1 MIYKACA
8 ELGVWPLSRVVKVD
22 DALAGIGEGNAAGAF
37 TVGVASG
44 NELGLSLEALQAL
57 SPSERARRV
66 ESVRQALRSAGADLV
81 IDSVAELVPAL
92 ERATQH
98 MPRQLA

>member
-22 DALAGIGEGNAAGAF
+22 DAEVGIAEGKAAGAF

-44 NELGLSLEALQAL
+44 NALGLSLEELQAL
-57 SPSERARRV
+57 PAGQRRSRL
-66 ESVRQALRSAGADLV
+66 EATRQALRAAGADV
-81 IDSVAELVPAL
+81 AIDSVADLVGAL
-92 ERATQH
+92 ERVAG
-98 MPRQLA
+98 